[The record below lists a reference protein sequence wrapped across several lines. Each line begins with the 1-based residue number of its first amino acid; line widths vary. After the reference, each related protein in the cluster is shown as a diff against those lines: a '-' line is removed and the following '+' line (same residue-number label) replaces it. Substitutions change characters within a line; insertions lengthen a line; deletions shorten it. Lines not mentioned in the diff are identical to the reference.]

1 MNEIKLIGL
10 DLAKSVFQVHGE
22 GEAGVRIASRRL
34 SRGQLAKYF
43 AKLSP
48 CVVAMEACGSGHHWG
63 RVIASLGHEVRLL
76 PAREVKPFVRLPK
89 TDASDAAAICEAAR
103 RPQLRT
109 VPVKTVEAQ
118 AMCSAHAVRDRLIGL
133 RTAQINMLR
142 GHLAEYGI
150 VAAKGREGAGRL
162 KEIVRQG
169 LRGEGLAPEGPG
181 GVALP
186 KVLGGALL
194 ALVEAIDAIECSIE
208 AIEKD
213 IGCAAAADEK
223 VRRLR
228 AVDGL
233 GVLSASALVAFAGDV
248 TRFKS
253 ARSFVAWL
261 GLAPK
266 VEASGGKTRIGKISK
281 AGNAYVRRLLIHGA
295 RSLIHW
301 SEQDKAGG
309 RSAWIGAMLERR
321 PKAVVIVAVAGK
333 LARIAW
339 AMLASGDSY
348 RRRTRMEATA

>member
-1 MNEIKLIGL
+1 MDKLNVIGL
-10 DLAKSVFQVHGE
+10 DLAKRVFQVHGE
-22 GEAGVRIASRRL
+22 SDPGVRIASRKL
-34 SRGQLAKYF
+34 SRGQVDSYF
-43 AKLSP
+43 ARLPS
-48 CVVAMEACGSGHHWG
+48 CVVAMEACGSAHHWG
-63 RVIASLGHEVRLL
+63 RVIAGHGHEVRLL

-118 AMCSAHAVRDRLIGL
+118 AMCTAHAVRDRLTGL
-133 RTAQINMLR
+133 KTAQVNMLR
-142 GHLAEYGI
+142 GHMAEYGI
-150 VAAKGREGAGRL
+150 VAATGREGAGRL
-162 KEIVRQG
+162 KELVRQG
-169 LRGEGLAPEGPG
+169 LAQQGLG
-181 GVALP
+181 GTALP
-186 KVLGGALL
+186 DILSGALL
-194 ALVEAIDAIECSIE
+194 ALVEAIDATERSIE

-213 IGCAAAADEK
+213 IKRAAKADEK

-228 AVDGL
+228 QVDGL
-233 GVLSASALVAFAGDV
+233 GELSSTALVAFAGDI

-253 ARSFVAWL
+253 ARAFVAWL

-301 SEQDKAGG
+301 SQQDKAGG
-309 RSAWIGAMLERR
+309 KSAWIEAMLARR
-321 PKAVVIVAVAGK
+321 PKAVVIVAVAAK

-339 AMLASGDSY
+339 TMLASGQSY
-348 RRRTRMEATA
+348 RRSVGQAQAVAA